1 MFSHSLYLANLS
13 RNIYTTSN
21 AGFSHE
27 VLRMYDIEKC
37 STVLKKRLARRVYIH
52 SHNKMAALEDV
63 YTLKKQT
70 FRSPSRGHS

>member
-1 MFSHSLYLANLS
+1 
-13 RNIYTTSN
+13 
-21 AGFSHE
+21 
-27 VLRMYDIEKC
+27 MYDIEKC